1 MIVYFSLLQSN
12 TMGSL
17 TTGKPYGL
25 KGYFVTL
32 SKVSGDDWGLEA
44 IRLLPTS
51 WQSARTNTPYSCTP
65 KGRLYLVTPSYP
77 SREYAILLRTRIA
90 PLYTHRYKL
99 LYEDLGSQR
108 WYFQPLRYS
117 ILQGTPIS
125 HNDFYLVLHAY
136 YRYYYML

>member
-25 KGYFVTL
+25 KGCFGTL

-51 WQSARTNTPYSCTP
+51 CHNPGCMVCSNRGAVFIKGDITNVMEAVFNTPMSP
-65 KGRLYLVTPSYP
+65 VQA
-77 SREYAILLRTRIA
+77 EYAGRVCLLLRKAGNAIDRFFGCFLGFEVGKFSVDT
-90 PLYTHRYKL
+90 K
-99 LYEDLGSQR
+99 DLSN
-108 WYFQPLRYS
+108 
-117 ILQGTPIS
+117 QGECK
-125 HNDFYLVLHAY
+125 V
-136 YRYYYML
+136 MV

>member
-44 IRLLPTS
+44 VRLLPTS
-51 WQSARTNTPYSCTP
+51 YANIFVLPPACVKRV
-65 KGRLYLVTPSYP
+65 GR
-77 SREYAILLRTRIA
+77 
-90 PLYTHRYKL
+90 HYKP
-99 LYEDLGSQR
+99 
-108 WYFQPLRYS
+108 F
-117 ILQGTPIS
+117 
-125 HNDFYLVLHAY
+125 
-136 YRYYYML
+136 

>member
-51 WQSARTNTPYSCTP
+51 Y
-65 KGRLYLVTPSYP
+65 
-77 SREYAILLRTRIA
+77 
-90 PLYTHRYKL
+90 
-99 LYEDLGSQR
+99 
-108 WYFQPLRYS
+108 
-117 ILQGTPIS
+117 IS
-125 HNDFYLVLHAY
+125 
-136 YRYYYML
+136 